1 MGQVLHGCAKTK
13 HVVRAELQRSRASV
27 ATLARQF
34 GINPKTVL
42 KWRKRAVVQDCPM
55 GPKEARSTVLTP
67 LEEAAIIAFRKQTLL
82 PLDDV
87 LFALQPQIP
96 NLTRSSLHRL
106 LERHGSAVSCR

>member
-1 MGQVLHGCAKTK
+1 
-13 HVVRAELQRSRASV
+13 
-27 ATLARQF
+27 
-34 GINPKTVL
+34 
-42 KWRKRAVVQDCPM
+42 M

-67 LEEAAIIAFRKQTLL
+67 LEEAAVVAFRKQTLL

-96 NLTRSSLHRL
+96 SLTRSSLHRL